1 MFGKIKEIALEAV
14 NHDDLALQYA
24 AERYQSNIDVV
35 LEAIKQNPLAIE
47 YASKEIK
54 NSLRKVLGI

>member
-1 MFGKIKEIALEAV
+1 MEAV